1 MDAISP
7 TSESSTSAAHRAY
20 LLGAALLVA
29 AVGSLW
35 IDLPVS
41 GFVRPAASGK
51 GPIRVPGDVRRALD
65 VSEGFAHG
73 FGVAVIL
80 LSVWVLD
87 RGGRRQVVRI
97 AACAFGAGLL
107 ADVGKALVARLR
119 PIAPFEVER
128 VWNTFIGWLPVFRPE
143 AFADYERYH
152 IRSFPSGHS
161 ATAVA
166 LALALAW
173 RYPRGWWLFA
183 ILAVLSMAQRV
194 VSGAHYP
201 SDTLA
206 AAAIACLFCG
216 VLLDPRLLGRVFDLL
231 EWPRADSC
239 DLEKD

>member
-1 MDAISP
+1 
-7 TSESSTSAAHRAY
+7 
-20 LLGAALLVA
+20 
-29 AVGSLW
+29 
-35 IDLPVS
+35 
-41 GFVRPAASGK
+41 VRPAASGK

-231 EWPRADSC
+231 EWPRAESSGG
-239 DLEKD
+239 EK

>member
-29 AVGSLW
+29 AVGALW
-35 IDLPVS
+35 IDVPVS
-41 GFVRPAASGK
+41 GFVRPAASGT
-51 GPIRVPGDVRRALD
+51 GAIRVPGEVRRALD

-231 EWPRADSC
+231 EWPRAESSGG
-239 DLEKD
+239 EK

>member
-1 MDAISP
+1 MGAIQP
-7 TSESSTSAAHRAY
+7 TNGPSTSAADHAY
-20 LLGAALLVA
+20 VLGAVLLA
-29 AVGSLW
+29 ATVGV
-35 IDLPVS
+35 IFVDLPVS
-41 GFVRPAASGK
+41 GFVRPAALADGK
-51 GPIRVPGDVRRALD
+51 DHIPGDVRRALN
-65 VSEGFAHG
+65 VSEAFAHG
-73 FGVAVIL
+73 FGVAMIL

-87 RGGRRQVVRI
+87 RSSRRHVVRI

-119 PIAPFEVER
+119 PTAPVEVER
-128 VWNTFIGWLPVFRPE
+128 VWDTFIGWLPALRPE
-143 AFADYERYH
+143 QFADYERYF

-206 AAAIACLFCG
+206 AAGIACLFCG
-216 VLLDPRLLGRVFDLL
+216 VLLDPRLLGRVFDFL
-231 EWPRADSC
+231 ERPRATFGNGR
-239 DLEKD
+239 